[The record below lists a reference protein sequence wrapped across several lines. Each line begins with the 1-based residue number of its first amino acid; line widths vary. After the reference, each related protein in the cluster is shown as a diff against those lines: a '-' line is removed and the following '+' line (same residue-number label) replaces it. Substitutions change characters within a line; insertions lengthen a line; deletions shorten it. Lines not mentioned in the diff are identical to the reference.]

1 MAFKGDEMEG
11 WTRLSRNEAMEKARY
26 RTREPSANTRVMKE
40 EIEYLQAH
48 PDEST
53 RIQSAG
59 TETFEKW
66 YKRMRGSLL
75 RVAREMNI
83 PLTIRQEKDQT
94 GLVFWRATAEEMAV
108 RPNPQR
114 HPTPAQKAMG
124 VTEDLAEG
132 ADAEEMKAENDAL
145 AFTCEDCGKD
155 FETEA
160 KLNGHKRMAHH

>member
-1 MAFKGDEMEG
+1 MEG
-11 WTRLSRNEAMEKARY
+11 WTRLSRTEALEKARY
-26 RTREPSANTRVMKE
+26 RTREPSANMQAMKK
-40 EIEYLQAH
+40 EIEYLDTH

-53 RIQSAG
+53 RIQYAG

-66 YKRMRGSLL
+66 YKRQRGSLL
-75 RVAREMNI
+75 RVSREMNI

-94 GLVFWRATAEEMAV
+94 GLVCWRATDEEIAL

-114 HPTPAQKAMG
+114 RPTLEQTAMG

-132 ADAEEMKAENDAL
+132 ADEDEIEENPDAL
-145 AFTCEDCGKD
+145 AFSCEDCGKE

-160 KLNGHKRMAHH
+160 KLNGHRRMAKH